1 MKKLLIT
8 TYLFISFLLH
18 DEVLTKEPFVV
29 LEYKGNTNFNN
40 KNLVDRNNNFLKDQ
54 SYNTTHNVKEGE
66 SLSGILNKYYKNT
79 GLNMRVLE
87 LAIIEVNKHAFVRN
101 NPNFLFAGKKIKI
114 PSINEIMNL
123 VKQTPRNANNI
134 NNSRR
139 NHIYFYGN

>member
-123 VKQTPRNANNI
+123 VKQTPTNANTI
-134 NNSRR
+134 NNSRK